1 MTELE
6 RLKLMAEEH
15 GGTEACPLPR
25 MYTDQE
31 LEQLLELHGGDAR
44 AAAYEVLIRKAEN
57 TGITLP
63 GGLARPDQ
71 SARYLRMAASVRGC
85 RTRNAARADAF
96 PPEPPAKGG
105 DAP

>member
-15 GGTEACPLPR
+15 GGPEACPLPR
-25 MYTDQE
+25 MYT
-31 LEQLLELHGGDAR
+31 ELHGGDAR

-63 GGLARPDQ
+63 GGLSLPDQ